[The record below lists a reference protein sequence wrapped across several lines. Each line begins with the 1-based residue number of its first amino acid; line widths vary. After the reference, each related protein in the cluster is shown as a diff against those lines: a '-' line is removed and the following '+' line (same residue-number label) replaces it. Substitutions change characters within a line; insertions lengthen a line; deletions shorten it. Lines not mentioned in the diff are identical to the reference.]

1 MSTTYPSQPQY
12 TLSAAND
19 TFEVSAF
26 VRLMALFGSA
36 QQVLKARMQADAE
49 LGLGPIDM
57 AALCLCQKN
66 PGGTQQDLVK
76 ALGKDKGQ
84 IARLTGELE
93 KQGLLLRTPDAQD
106 GRVWRLSVTAA
117 GAKKCSWFF
126 AIEAELAQALFGEF
140 KNAEQTQLD
149 SMLTALRERM
159 DKVIADSV

>member
-1 MSTTYPSQPQY
+1 MSTISKRK
-12 TLSAAND
+12 SAPPASVSND

-36 QQVLKARMQADAE
+36 QQVLRTRMQADAE
-49 LGLGPIDM
+49 LGLGPVDM

-76 ALGKDKGQ
+76 AMGKDKGQ

-106 GRVWRLSVTAA
+106 GRVWRLSVTAE
-117 GAKKCSWFF
+117 GAKKCTWFF
-126 AIEAELAQALFGEF
+126 AIEAELANALFGEF
-140 KNAEQTQLD
+140 NKTERAQLD
-149 SMLTALRERM
+149 NMLTALRGRM
-159 DKVIADSV
+159 DEVIATLE

>member
-1 MSTTYPSQPQY
+1 MSTIHPSQPEY

-106 GRVWRLSVTAA
+106 GRAWRLSVTAA

-126 AIEAELAQALFGEF
+126 AIEAELAQALFGDF
-140 KNAEQTQLD
+140 NKAERSQLD
-149 SMLTALRERM
+149 AMLTALRERM